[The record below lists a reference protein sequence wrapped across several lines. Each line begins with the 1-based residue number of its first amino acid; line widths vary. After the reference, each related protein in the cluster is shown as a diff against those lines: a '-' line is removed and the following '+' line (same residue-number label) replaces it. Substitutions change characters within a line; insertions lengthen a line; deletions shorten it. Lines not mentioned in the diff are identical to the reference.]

1 MRLFKLMRN
10 DSGVESYVV
19 LEINAEQYQG
29 EDWSGWREVTWLY
42 LSEPLCATP
51 GIDNIPL

>member
-1 MRLFKLMRN
+1 MRLFKLMRSG
-10 DSGVESYVV
+10 SGVESYVV

>member
-1 MRLFKLMRN
+1 MRN

-29 EDWSGWREVTWLY
+29 EVSGQAGGR
-42 LSEPLCATP
+42 
-51 GIDNIPL
+51 